1 MKIVDFIKKKIFFKG
16 AREHDDEED
25 VSENNVG
32 EGWLSKIKSLWSDKD
47 KVVDDEVLDKLEEV
61 LIAGDVGVETTCDII
76 SRLETRMESKK
87 IRVSELNSVL
97 TDIVGEMIDVDEG
110 EKIEGTG
117 KPWVIMMIGVN
128 GVGKT
133 TTIGKLA
140 NIYKKEGK
148 SVVIGA
154 ADTFRA
160 GAVEQLKSW
169 CDNAGVKMIS
179 GDDNSNPSSV
189 AFNTVQYAVKN
200 QVDVAIIDTA
210 GRLQNKIGLMEE
222 LSKMRRVIKNFK
234 DDAPQETFLVLDA
247 STGQNVFSQLEIF
260 VDMLK
265 VNGLIITKMDGIA
278 KSGFLIG
285 AINKF
290 KIPVKF
296 IGTGEK
302 IDDIYRFDTKKFID
316 LVLQS

>member
-1 MKIVDFIKKKIFFKG
+1 MTLSKENFFNKD
-16 AREHDDEED
+16 REEE
-25 VSENNVG
+25 VEEEVVEEET
-32 EGWLSKIKSLWSDKD
+32 EGWFSKIKSFWGSEDKF
-47 KVVDDEVLDKLEEV
+47 VDDEVLDKLEET
-61 LIAGDVGVETTCDII
+61 LIAGDVGVNTTCEII
-76 SRLETRMESKK
+76 SKIEDRLAEKK

-97 TDIVGEMIDVDEG
+97 KEIIGEMMNVGE
-110 EKIEGTG
+110 EKEIVIEN

-140 NIYKKEGK
+140 NIFKKEGK

-160 GAVEQLKSW
+160 GAVAQLKSW
-169 CDNAGVKMIS
+169 CDNAGVTMIS
-179 GDDNSNPSSV
+179 GDNKTNPSSV

-200 QVDVAIIDTA
+200 NIDIAIIDTA

-234 DDAPQETFLVLDA
+234 VDAPHETFLILDA

-290 KIPVKF
+290 KIPVKY

-302 IDDIYRFDTKKFID
+302 IDDIYRFDNKKFID
-316 LVLQS
+316 LILES

>member
-1 MKIVDFIKKKIFFKG
+1 MKIVDFIKRKIFFKG
-16 AREHDDEED
+16 AQEHDAENED
-25 VSENNVG
+25 VSNDNE
-32 EGWLSKIKSLWSDKD
+32 EGFFSKIKSFWNNED
-47 KVVDDEVLDKLEEV
+47 KVVDDEVLDKLEET
-61 LIAGDVGVETTCDII
+61 LIAGDVGVETTCNII
-76 SRLETRMESKK
+76 SEIESRMENKK
-87 IRVSELNSVL
+87 IHISELNSVL
-97 TDIVGEMIDVDEG
+97 KEIIGDMINVGEEKKEEID
-110 EKIEGTG
+110 

-128 GVGKT
+128 GAGKT

-140 NIYKKEGK
+140 NIYKNEGK

-160 GAVEQLKSW
+160 GAVAQLKLW

-179 GDDNSNPSSV
+179 GDDNTNPSSV
-189 AFNTVQYAVKN
+189 AFNTVQYAVQN
-200 QVDVAIIDTA
+200 QIDIAIIDTA

-222 LSKMRRVIKNFK
+222 LSKMKRVIKNFK
-234 DDAPQETFLVLDA
+234 VEAPQETFLVLDA
-247 STGQNVFSQLEIF
+247 STGQNVFSQLEVF

-265 VNGLIITKMDGIA
+265 VSGLIVTKMDGIA

-290 KIPVKF
+290 KIPVRF

-302 IDDIYRFDTKKFID
+302 IDDLYRFDNKKFID
-316 LVLQS
+316 LILKN

>member
-1 MKIVDFIKKKIFFKG
+1 MKIVDFIKRKIFFKG
-16 AREHDDEED
+16 AREHDVENENIE
-25 VSENNVG
+25 ENNNE
-32 EGWLSKIKSLWSDKD
+32 EGWFGKIKSFWNNEDKI
-47 KVVDDEVLDKLEEV
+47 VDDEVLDKLEET
-61 LIAGDVGVETTCDII
+61 LIAGDVGIDTTCKII
-76 SRLETRMESKK
+76 SELENK
-87 IRVSELNSVL
+87 IGSNKIKVSELNSVL
-97 TDIVGEMIDVDEG
+97 KEIIGEMIDVGG
-110 EKIEGTG
+110 EKKEEGD
-117 KPWVIMMIGVN
+117 KPWVIMVVGVN
-128 GVGKT
+128 GAGKT
-133 TTIGKLA
+133 TMIGKLA

-160 GAVEQLKSW
+160 GAVAQLKLW

-179 GDDNSNPSSV
+179 GDENTNPASV
-189 AFNTVQYAVKN
+189 TFNTVQYAVQN
-200 QVDVAIIDTA
+200 QIDIAIIDTA

-222 LSKMRRVIKNFK
+222 LSKIKRVIKNFK
-234 DDAPQETFLVLDA
+234 VDAPNETFLVLDA
-247 STGQNVFSQLEIF
+247 STGQNAFSQLDVF

-265 VNGLIITKMDGIA
+265 VSDLIVTKMDGIA

-302 IDDIYRFDTKKFID
+302 IDDIYRFDNKKFID
-316 LVLQS
+316 LILQS

>member
-1 MKIVDFIKKKIFFKG
+1 MKIVDFIKRKIFFKG
-16 AREHDDEED
+16 AREHDAENED
-25 VSENNVG
+25 VSNDNE
-32 EGWLSKIKSLWSDKD
+32 EGFFSKIKSFWNNED
-47 KVVDDEVLDKLEEV
+47 KVVDDEVLDKLEET
-61 LIAGDVGVETTCDII
+61 LIAGDVGVETTCNII
-76 SRLETRMESKK
+76 SEIESRMENKK
-87 IRVSELNSVL
+87 IHISELNSVL
-97 TDIVGEMIDVDEG
+97 KEIIGYMINVGEEKKEEID
-110 EKIEGTG
+110 

-128 GVGKT
+128 GAGKT

-140 NIYKKEGK
+140 NIYKNEGK

-160 GAVEQLKSW
+160 GAVAQLKLW

-179 GDDNSNPSSV
+179 GDDNTNPSSV
-189 AFNTVQYAVKN
+189 AFNTVQYAVQN
-200 QVDVAIIDTA
+200 QSDIAIIDTA

-222 LSKMRRVIKNFK
+222 LSKMKRVIKNFK
-234 DDAPQETFLVLDA
+234 MEAPQETFLVLDA
-247 STGQNVFSQLEIF
+247 STGQNVFSQLEVF

-265 VNGLIITKMDGIA
+265 VSGLIVTKMDGIA

-290 KIPVKF
+290 KIPVRF

-302 IDDIYRFDTKKFID
+302 IDDLYRFDNKKFID
-316 LVLQS
+316 LILKN

>member
-1 MKIVDFIKKKIFFKG
+1 MKVFDFIKKKIFFNK
-16 AREHDDEED
+16 DDDQEDEKIKTEEK
-25 VSENNVG
+25 VE
-32 EGWLSKIKSLWSDKD
+32 EGWVDKIKNFFGNDDKI
-47 KVVDDEVLDKLEEV
+47 VDDEILDALEET
-61 LIAGDVGVETTCDII
+61 LISGDVGVDTTCEII
-76 SRLETRMESKK
+76 SKLEQMMEEKNIRISELDSVLKK
-87 IRVSELNSVL
+87 I
-97 TDIVGEMIDVDEG
+97 IGEMINVDEK
-110 EKIEGTG
+110 KIEGES
-117 KPWVIMMIGVN
+117 KPWVIMVIGVN

-160 GAVEQLKSW
+160 GAVAQLKSW
-169 CDNAGVKMIS
+169 CNSAGVTMI
-179 GDDNSNPSSV
+179 GGENNSNPSTV

-200 QVDVAIIDTA
+200 NIDVAIIDTA

-222 LSKMRRVIKNFK
+222 LSKMKRVIKNFK
-234 DDAPQETFLVLDA
+234 EEAPQETFLILDA

-260 VDMLK
+260 VKMIDISGM
-265 VNGLIITKMDGIA
+265 IITKMDGIA

-290 KIPVKF
+290 KVPVKF

-302 IDDIYRFDTKKFID
+302 IDDIYCFDSKKFID
-316 LVLQS
+316 HVLQK

>member
-1 MKIVDFIKKKIFFKG
+1 MKIVDFIKRKIFFKG
-16 AREHDDEED
+16 AREHDVENED
-25 VSENNVG
+25 VSNDNE
-32 EGWLSKIKSLWSDKD
+32 EGFFSKIKSFWNNED
-47 KVVDDEVLDKLEEV
+47 KVVDDEVLDKLEET
-61 LIAGDVGVETTCDII
+61 LIAGDVGVETTCNII
-76 SRLETRMESKK
+76 SEIESRMENKK
-87 IRVSELNSVL
+87 FYISELNSDL
-97 TDIVGEMIDVDEG
+97 KEIIGNMINVGEEKKEEID
-110 EKIEGTG
+110 

-128 GVGKT
+128 GAGKT

-140 NIYKKEGK
+140 NIYKNEGK

-160 GAVEQLKSW
+160 GAVAQLKLW

-179 GDDNSNPSSV
+179 GDDNTNPSSV
-189 AFNTVQYAVKN
+189 AFNTVQYAVQN
-200 QVDVAIIDTA
+200 QIDIAIIDTA

-222 LSKMRRVIKNFK
+222 LSKMKRVIKNFK
-234 DDAPQETFLVLDA
+234 MEAPQEIFLVLDA
-247 STGQNVFSQLEIF
+247 STGQNVFSQLEVF

-265 VNGLIITKMDGIA
+265 VSGLIVTKMDGIA

-290 KIPVKF
+290 KIPVRF

-302 IDDIYRFDTKKFID
+302 IDDLYRFDNKKFID
-316 LVLQS
+316 LILKN